1 MPQIVQSGSFNAA
14 SVNVPDL
21 YVNVVPPGSGGI
33 SNASTNVVGL
43 SGVASWGKVNVATP
57 FGDPTSLLA
66 AFGPITARK
75 FDMAT
80 AASVSIQQ
88 GANAFYGVRVTD
100 GTDVAASLTLSGT
113 ELAKA
118 PVFYA
123 NLAAALNTGAGV
135 NRNGSSLVSFW
146 AQSGILSAL
155 CSGTVGNSISLLLQV
170 GSRIGTVRAV
180 VSCPALGGRPEV
192 YDNLVLGASEAP
204 TLGTAYALTGG
215 TDGAGVTPA
224 QVAGSNSL
232 VPPTGI
238 FALHGRGCAV
248 AMPVDCDD
256 QTSWE
261 PMAAWAYGEGV
272 VIGVAGPSGET
283 IAQAQISKANA
294 GVDDWSLKVILGDYV
309 YWNDPVNGVTRLV
322 TPQAWWAGRRATLA
336 PNDSSLNKPLVGV
349 AGTAHSGQVTSGS
362 LAQYTLADIQNCVNS
377 GIDLI
382 CNPLPGGAYWGFRVG
397 HNSSSDGKR
406 NGENYSFM
414 TMFLAK
420 SINAS
425 MGSYVGKP
433 ISPTMVNNAFADLST
448 FGSNLVTLGIIG
460 TLDGSPAF
468 QVTCGASN
476 NPSTLTGKG
485 YLQGAMV
492 VTYQGINEEFVIS
505 LDGGATV
512 SVG

>member
-1 MPQIVQSGSFNAA
+1 
-14 SVNVPDL
+14 
-21 YVNVVPPGSGGI
+21 
-33 SNASTNVVGL
+33 
-43 SGVASWGKVNVATP
+43 
-57 FGDPTSLLA
+57 
-66 AFGPITARK
+66 
-75 FDMAT
+75 
-80 AASVSIQQ
+80 
-88 GANAFYGVRVTD
+88 
-100 GTDVAASLTLSGT
+100 
-113 ELAKA
+113 
-118 PVFYA
+118 
-123 NLAAALNTGAGV
+123 
-135 NRNGSSLVSFW
+135 
-146 AQSGILSAL
+146 
-155 CSGTVGNSISLLLQV
+155 
-170 GSRIGTVRAV
+170 
-180 VSCPALGGRPEV
+180 
-192 YDNLVLGASEAP
+192 
-204 TLGTAYALTGG
+204 
-215 TDGAGVTPA
+215 
-224 QVAGSNSL
+224 
-232 VPPTGI
+232 
-238 FALHGRGCAV
+238 
-248 AMPVDCDD
+248 
-256 QTSWE
+256 
-261 PMAAWAYGEGV
+261 MAAWAYGEGV